1 MFGITPNLD
10 FDNASTIGDMRL
22 LMKQT
27 KEYAATLERRLQ
39 SMEINTA
46 QKVAELQYE
55 IGQAKLQGQTRP
67 DPKYERFEL
76 IDTKVMAPHKFDGT
90 KLDE

>member
-27 KEYAATLERRLQ
+27 KEYAATLDRRLQ

-46 QKVAELQYE
+46 QKVAEL
-55 IGQAKLQGQTRP
+55 
-67 DPKYERFEL
+67 
-76 IDTKVMAPHKFDGT
+76 
-90 KLDE
+90 